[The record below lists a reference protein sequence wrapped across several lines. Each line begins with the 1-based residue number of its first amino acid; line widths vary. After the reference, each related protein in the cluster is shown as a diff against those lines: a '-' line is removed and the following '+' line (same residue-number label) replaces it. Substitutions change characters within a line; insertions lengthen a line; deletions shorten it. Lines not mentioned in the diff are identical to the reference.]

1 MSFPE
6 QPDYIGDEDNDDAI
20 PTKIDDLLEGED
32 EDEDAEALGL
42 DEIEQYKTISSP
54 TKIFAF
60 FAFFVV
66 LPVGAYV
73 YFYKGGREKVRE
85 WRESRGYAKVGA
97 GRV

>member
-6 QPDYIGDEDNDDAI
+6 QPDYIGDDDEI
-20 PTKIDDLLEGED
+20 PSKTDGSLDVEADGAD
-32 EDEDAEALGL
+32 VEALDM
-42 DEIEQYKTISSP
+42 DETEQYATISSP

-73 YFYKGGREKVRE
+73 YFYKGGREKVRD

>member
-6 QPDYIGDEDNDDAI
+6 QPDYIGDDDDI
-20 PTKIDDLLEGED
+20 PTKTDDSLEGEA
-32 EDEDAEALGL
+32 EDADAEAL
-42 DEIEQYKTISSP
+42 DMEEIEQYKTISSP

-73 YFYKGGREKVRE
+73 YFYKGGREKMRH
-85 WRESRGYAKVGA
+85 WRETRGYARVGA
-97 GRV
+97 GGV